1 MKNHLRKSCSALIDE
16 LDSFSLLIIPNFLF
30 ALSLMQFPLWPNS
43 FEVCGTL
50 LLFSVLL
57 RTALETTKIR
67 FDPLNNVTK
76 ITLRSTEK
84 RERRWE
90 WEKHYHTK
98 IRRNEEKRERERGE
112 EEDIECVK
120 EDDKKA
126 RYEEE
131 IIIWQIMVEK
141 GDRKGKR
148 EKIEW
153 EGKREKESTEK
164 REINYEKPNKCRECV
179 KE

>member
-57 RTALETTKIR
+57 RTALKTTKIR

-84 RERRWE
+84 RERR
-90 WEKHYHTK
+90 
-98 IRRNEEKRERERGE
+98 
-112 EEDIECVK
+112 
-120 EDDKKA
+120 
-126 RYEEE
+126 
-131 IIIWQIMVEK
+131 
-141 GDRKGKR
+141 
-148 EKIEW
+148 
-153 EGKREKESTEK
+153 
-164 REINYEKPNKCRECV
+164 
-179 KE
+179 